1 MSQVVGRVWGGAQAE
16 TRRGKRRRRR
26 FDGCIL
32 EVENLIIFKC
42 FPPFTFLDS
51 RKQKQYLENLI
62 PCHDHILT
70 FRGCLPAVD
79 QYAGRQL

>member
-16 TRRGKRRRRR
+16 TRRGERRKRR

-42 FPPFTFLDS
+42 FPPFTFLQS
-51 RKQKQYLENLI
+51 RKL
-62 PCHDHILT
+62 
-70 FRGCLPAVD
+70 
-79 QYAGRQL
+79 